1 MLSLVQPQIGY
12 LAILLDRLLSHG
24 ELRVEFQPVFD
35 LRGQSIHAFE
45 ALARGPQGS
54 PLERPDALFQTAREN
69 GRLYE
74 LDALCVRTSLET
86 FARLNLPGQLFI
98 NVTQTLL
105 DSGWLGSSAALDLL
119 QRLGLPPSRIVFEL
133 LESDDLL
140 KDGVGMEQA
149 EHLHRLGFALALD
162 DMGRGFG
169 RFEAWQRL
177 HPRYL
182 KIDRAFCAG
191 LADDAIKAA
200 FVRSMLLMA
209 EASRSWVVA
218 EGVESARDLRVLREI
233 GVQLAQGFVL
243 ERPSAAPSRE
253 MRPAQRG
260 LIEAAQPELYPLA
273 SRGSVEQS
281 ALGLARPIAP
291 VQPQVRLEEVLRRF
305 DAQPDLMSIPVVDAN
320 GRALGILNR
329 YVLADRLWRPHVR
342 DLLGNKPCAQVMSA
356 DVLKLDVSSSLHQAS
371 QLIADASFRHATEGV
386 LVTEQGDYRGLLLV
400 GDLLRLVNEFQI
412 QTARYANPLTLLP
425 GNVPINEQID
435 RLLASGQS
443 FVAAYGD
450 IDHFKPF
457 NDVFGYRLGDEVIV
471 LLADLLRARFGRPGD
486 FVGHIGGDDFI
497 VVSAEPDAVERLQTI
512 PQEFAAEMPRFF
524 NADQRE
530 RGGYEAVNRRGEAQW
545 FGFPTVSF
553 GVLTLASGQV
563 ESHREVSAL
572 LVELKKVAKAQAYDR
587 VFIDRR
593 QYGPQ
598 VGVQVPPALR

>member
-1 MLSLVQPQIGY
+1 MLTLVQPQIGY
-12 LAILLDRLLSHG
+12 FAILLDRILLRG
-24 ELRVEFQPVFD
+24 ELRMELQPVFD
-35 LRGQSIHAFE
+35 LRGHSIHAYE

-54 PLERPDALFQTAREN
+54 PLERPDALFRTAREN

-74 LDALCVRTSLET
+74 LDARCVRTALET
-86 FARLNLPGQLFI
+86 FARLKLPGQLFL

-105 DSGWLGSSAALDLL
+105 DSGWLGSEAMLDLL
-119 QRLGLPPSRIVFEL
+119 HKLGLPPSRIVFEL
-133 LESDDLL
+133 LESDDLFR
-140 KDGVGMEQA
+140 DGKGLEQA
-149 EHLHRLGFALALD
+149 ENLHRLGFSLALD

-169 RFEAWQRL
+169 RFDAWQRL

-243 ERPSAAPSRE
+243 ERPSAQPSRE
-253 MRPAQRG
+253 MGAAQRG
-260 LIEAAQPELYPLA
+260 LLQTAQPELYALA

-281 ALGLARPIAP
+281 ALGLARPIPP
-291 VQPQVRLEEVLRRF
+291 VQPQVQLEEVLRRF
-305 DAQPDLMSIPVVDAN
+305 DAHPDLLSIPVVDAQQ
-320 GRALGILNR
+320 RALGILNR

-386 LVTEQGDYRGLLLV
+386 LVTDQGIYRGLLLV

-425 GNVPINEQID
+425 GNVPIDEQID
-435 RLLASGQS
+435 RLLVAGRP
-443 FVAAYGD
+443 FVVAYGD

-457 NDVFGYRLGDEVIV
+457 NDAFGYQLGDEVIL
-471 LLADLLRARFGRPGD
+471 LLADLLRARFGRSGD

-497 VVSAEPDAVERLQTI
+497 VVSTEPDAIDRLQTL
-512 PQEFAAEMPRFF
+512 PQAFAAEIPRFF
-524 NADQRE
+524 DADQRE
-530 RGGYEAVNRRGEAQW
+530 RGGYEAKNRQGESQR

-553 GVLTLASGQV
+553 GVLPLAGGEV

-572 LVELKKVAKAQAYDR
+572 LVELKKVAKAQAQNR
-587 VFIDRR
+587 VFVERR
-593 QYGPQ
+593 QYGPPM
-598 VGVQVPPALR
+598 PPVMG